1 MEGDSQG
8 GREVLSLLL
17 GEKAVWPPGGN
28 VTAVVNPGATLE
40 AVLDGD
46 WQDLGVP

>member
-1 MEGDSQG
+1 M
-8 GREVLSLLL
+8 LL

-40 AVLDGD
+40 AVLMVTGRI
-46 WQDLGVP
+46 W